1 MLKSLQRSFV
11 SALLAGSLLFLPTYM
26 VAQTRSI
33 SGTISSRGNPV
44 EDAKIVAHDE
54 QLDQKFRAESAE
66 SGNYSRILSRKE
78 PSTKA
83 DLLRRE

>member
-11 SALLAGSLLFLPTYM
+11 SISRLFLPTYM

-33 SGTISSRGNPV
+33 SGTITSRGNPV
-44 EDAKIVAHDE
+44 EDPKIVENDE

-66 SGNYSRILSRKE
+66 SGNYSRILSRKK

-83 DLLRRE
+83 DLLGRE